1 MFERFT
7 RDARRVVQQ
16 AMNVEATAL
25 GSKTVEAEH
34 LLLALSATIGVDR
47 ESLIRALDAE
57 TAASLDAVGVG
68 LRPPP
73 PSARATQPRMGASA
87 KIALHRAME
96 SALARGDNEI
106 RAEHV
111 ALGVLA
117 ANVGTVPR
125 ALAIAGLDR
134 AVLAARL

>member
-7 RDARRVVQQ
+7 ADARRVVQQ
-16 AMNVEATAL
+16 AMNVEARAL

-34 LLLALSATIGVDR
+34 LLLALSATIGVSRDD
-47 ESLIRALDAE
+47 LITALEAE
-57 TAASLDAVGVG
+57 TSASLAAVGVA

-73 PSARATQPRMGASA
+73 PPSRAAQPRIGASA
-87 KIALHRAME
+87 KIALHRALE
-96 SALARGDNEI
+96 SALARGHKEI

-117 ANVGTVPR
+117 ADVGTVPR

-134 AVLAARL
+134 KALADRL

>member
-7 RDARRVVQQ
+7 KDARRVVLQ
-16 AMNVEATAL
+16 AVNVEAAAL
-25 GSKTVEAEH
+25 GARTVEAEH
-34 LLLALSATIGVDR
+34 LLLALSETIGVEHDT
-47 ESLIRALDAE
+47 LVDALEAE
-57 TAASLDAVGVG
+57 TAASLDAVGVS

-73 PSARATQPRMGASA
+73 PTRRRRQPRMGASA
-87 KIALHRAME
+87 KIALHRALQT
-96 SALARGDNEI
+96 ALARKDRAI

-117 ANVGTVPR
+117 ADVGTVPR

-134 AVLAARL
+134 EALAAAL